1 MHPTLK
7 NTQNSLNQIDLGAFP
22 SLGIWIRAARLR
34 TLPLSVSGIVIGA
47 ALALD
52 TLVFD
57 WLIFILALLT
67 TVSYQVLSN
76 FANDYGD
83 GVKGTDNKD
92 RLGPKRGLQSGE
104 IDPKKMRTAIW
115 ITSFIALCLTVL
127 LVYISFRT
135 DLEKISFFLGLGGLA
150 IAAAIFY
157 TIGSKAYGYKGLG
170 DVFVFVF
177 FGLVSVMGCYY
188 LFSKSVDVLVLL
200 PASAV
205 GFLSVAVLNLNNMRD
220 VSNDQNFGKNT
231 LAVRLGTQKANAYHA
246 FLIVT
251 PLLTTLLYAYLSG
264 NMYANFI
271 VLILLFPLL
280 THLKRVWGRS
290 SEKDLDAELKKIALT
305 TFFYACL
312 LSVAINL

>member
-1 MHPTLK
+1 MPPTLR

-34 TLPLSVSGIVIGA
+34 TLPLSLSGIVIGA

-57 WLIFILALLT
+57 WLIFMLALLT

-83 GVKGTDNKD
+83 GVKGTDNKE

-177 FGLVSVMGCYY
+177 FGLVSVMGSYY

-264 NMYANFI
+264 NMYANFNGLYFFADYCSGEI
-271 VLILLFPLL
+271 GYLIENGG
-280 THLKRVWGRS
+280 KSRV
-290 SEKDLDAELKKIALT
+290 
-305 TFFYACL
+305 
-312 LSVAINL
+312 

>member
-115 ITSFIALCLTVL
+115 ITSFIAMCLTVL

>member
-1 MHPTLK
+1 MRPILR

-22 SLGIWIRAARLR
+22 SIGIWIRAARLR

-57 WLIFILALLT
+57 WLIFILAILT

-92 RLGPKRGLQSGE
+92 RLGPERGLQSGE

-115 ITSFIALCLTVL
+115 ITSAIALCLTVL

-177 FGLVSVMGCYY
+177 FGLVSVMGSYY

-231 LAVRLGTQKANAYHA
+231 LAVQLGTQKANAYHA

>member
-1 MHPTLK
+1 MHPTLR

-34 TLPLSVSGIVIGA
+34 TLPLSLSGIVIGA

-57 WLIFILALLT
+57 WLIFMLALLT

-177 FGLVSVMGCYY
+177 FGLVSVMGSYY

-280 THLKRVWGRS
+280 THLKRVWRRS

-312 LSVAINL
+312 LSLAINL

>member
-1 MHPTLK
+1 MHPTLR

-34 TLPLSVSGIVIGA
+34 TLPLSVSGIIIGA

-57 WLIFILALLT
+57 WLIFIMALLT

-92 RLGPKRGLQSGE
+92 RLGPERGLQSGE
-104 IDPKKMRTAIW
+104 IDPKKMRTAIL
-115 ITSFIALCLTVL
+115 ITSFIALCLTTL
-127 LVYISFRT
+127 LLYTSFRT

-170 DVFVFVF
+170 DVFVFLF
-177 FGLVSVMGCYY
+177 FGLVSVMGSYY
-188 LFSKSVDVLVLL
+188 LFSKSVDFLVLL
-200 PASAV
+200 PSSAV
-205 GFLSVAVLNLNNMRD
+205 GLLSVAVLNLNNMRD

-231 LAVRLGTQKANAYHA
+231 LAVRLGSRKANAYHA

-251 PLLTTLLYAYLSG
+251 PLLATLLYAYLSG

-271 VLILLFPLL
+271 VLILSFPLL
-280 THLKRVWGRS
+280 AHLKRVWGRS

>member
-1 MHPTLK
+1 M
-7 NTQNSLNQIDLGAFP
+7 GAFP

-115 ITSFIALCLTVL
+115 ITSFIAMCLTVL

>member
-1 MHPTLK
+1 MHPTLR

-177 FGLVSVMGCYY
+177 FGLVSVMGSYY

-280 THLKRVWGRS
+280 THLKRVWRRS

>member
-1 MHPTLK
+1 MHPTLR

-115 ITSFIALCLTVL
+115 ITSFIAMCLTVL

-271 VLILLFPLL
+271 VLILSFPLL

>member
-1 MHPTLK
+1 M
-7 NTQNSLNQIDLGAFP
+7 GAFP

-34 TLPLSVSGIVIGA
+34 TLPLSLSGIVIGT

-57 WLIFILALLT
+57 WLIFMLALLT

-177 FGLVSVMGCYY
+177 FGLVSVMGSYY
-188 LFSKSVDVLVLL
+188 LFSKSVDILVLL

-280 THLKRVWGRS
+280 THLKRVWRRS

-312 LSVAINL
+312 LSLAINLSRIYGIPLLQTPT

>member
-1 MHPTLK
+1 MHPTLR

-115 ITSFIALCLTVL
+115 ITSFIAMCLTVL

-170 DVFVFVF
+170 DVIVFVF

>member
-1 MHPTLK
+1 M
-7 NTQNSLNQIDLGAFP
+7 GAFP

-34 TLPLSVSGIVIGA
+34 TLPLSVSGIIIGA

-52 TLVFD
+52 NLVFD

-92 RLGPKRGLQSGE
+92 RLGPERGLQSGQ

-115 ITSFIALCLTVL
+115 ITSFIALCLTAL

-170 DVFVFVF
+170 DIFVFLF
-177 FGLVSVMGCYY
+177 FGLVSVMGSYY
-188 LFSKSVDVLVLL
+188 LFSKSVDVLLLL
-200 PASAV
+200 PAGAV
-205 GFLSVAVLNLNNMRD
+205 GLLSVAVLNLNNMRD

-251 PLLTTLLYAYLSG
+251 PLITTLLYAYLSG

-280 THLKRVWGRS
+280 VHLKRVRARD

>member
-1 MHPTLK
+1 VHPTLR

-177 FGLVSVMGCYY
+177 FGLVSVMGSYY

-251 PLLTTLLYAYLSG
+251 PLLATLLYAYLSG

-280 THLKRVWGRS
+280 THLKRVWRRS